1 MLYRNQL
8 SDLHCKSDD
17 SFLYQTEHLIEMR
30 LKRALNILWGF
41 AKLVSIVVLA
51 GFWCLWHCWIPDT
64 FIFFVWHDWYFR
76 CLPGHD
82 SRNFKAYI
90 LPFYRWIIKGVKRT
104 HKHTHFFENE
114 STAGIFHLIDFTKK
128 VLNLAK
134 TST

>member
-41 AKLVSIVVLA
+41 AKLLSIVVLA

-90 LPFYRWIIKGVKRT
+90 IPFYRWMIKGVKRT
-104 HKHTHFFENE
+104 HTN
-114 STAGIFHLIDFTKK
+114 HLSDVKTLLLMVLFRISAYIHQRVID
-128 VLNLAK
+128 
-134 TST
+134 S